1 MKRFYVL
8 FIALCI
14 LFTAM
19 LYLSIWWF
27 LAGVA
32 VCMIYIAYR
41 FYAVRLQSMA
51 AINTGM
57 EERIEQLHLQ
67 LDRSI
72 RKEEKTSKEA
82 EQVREV
88 KHQLLA
94 IVSHEIRTPMN
105 GLMGMTLLLAE
116 TSLTR
121 EQREYTATIR
131 SCGESLLTTV
141 NDILVND
148 ILNFSKLD
156 HEGRQLENKEFDLRN
171 CLEEVLDMFAVKA
184 GVANLDLI
192 CHIDENVPEHI
203 VGDSKRLRQILMN
216 LIENAIRFTTRGEV
230 FVGIHLLRTGEDNK
244 IELSFE
250 VRDTGIGIRTD
261 KSELLFQGIPGK
273 ESPTRKESPASKD
286 SPIGEEQDN
295 PGLGLVICK
304 KLVEMMDGWI
314 EVQSEP
320 GKGATF
326 TFCIRVSP
334 GQRTNHNLTQ
344 DTMAS
349 LEGKHILIV
358 DDNSTNRS
366 VLIKQMEIW
375 KALPVAADSGK
386 QAMEILSRH
395 AGVDLVLTDMDMPGM
410 DGMQLTKFIRNVYPA
425 IPVILMNQAGKERY
439 KQEPDIFS
447 SVLVKP
453 VRQFLL
459 KDHILGVFSRIS
471 KFSPDKQNKAD
482 KLSEDFSK
490 HYPLNILVA
499 EDNHIN
505 QKIAMKILT
514 KLGYEPELAGNGK
527 EVLELIS
534 HKHYDLILMD
544 VQMPEMDGMEATRML
559 RLCLEVQP
567 VVIAMTANVMQ
578 GDRDDCMQAGMDD
591 YISKPIEMAD
601 LLAQLEKWAQVI
613 RSKKI

>member
-1 MKRFYVL
+1 MKRFYII

-14 LFTAM
+14 LFPAM

-32 VCMIYIAYR
+32 VCMVYIAYR

-51 AINTGM
+51 AINSGM
-57 EERIEQLHLQ
+57 EERIEQLHVQ

-121 EQREYTATIR
+121 EQSEYTATIR

-156 HEGRQLENKEFDLRN
+156 QEGKQLENKEFDLRN
-171 CLEEVLDMFAVKA
+171 CVEEVLDMFAVKA

-192 CHIDENVPEHI
+192 YHIDENVPQQI
-203 VGDSKRLRQILMN
+203 IGDSKRLRQILMN

-230 FVGIHLLRTGEDNK
+230 FVGVHLLRTGEDNK

-261 KSELLFQGIPGK
+261 KTELLFKGVPGK
-273 ESPTRKESPASKD
+273 EA
-286 SPIGEEQDN
+286 PISEEQEN
-295 PGLGLVICK
+295 VGLGLVICK
-304 KLVEMMDGWI
+304 KLVEMMEGWI

-334 GQRTNHNLTQ
+334 GQRISRNSAQ

-366 VLIKQMEIW
+366 VLTKQMATW

-386 QAMEILSRH
+386 QAMEILAQD

-410 DGMQLTKFIRNVYPA
+410 DGMQLTKFIRNLYPA
-425 IPVILMNQAGKERY
+425 IPVILMNQVGKERY
-439 KQEPDIFS
+439 KQEPEIFS
-447 SVLVKP
+447 SVLAKP

-459 KDHILGVFSRIS
+459 RDHVLGVFSQTS

-490 HYPLNILVA
+490 QYPLNILVA

-505 QKIAMKILT
+505 QKIAMKVLN

-559 RLCLEVQP
+559 RLCLETQP

-591 YISKPIEMAD
+591 YISKPIEMVD
-601 LLAQLEKWAQVI
+601 LLAQLEKWALVI
-613 RSKKI
+613 RSRKQ

>member
-1 MKRFYVL
+1 MKRFYII

-14 LFTAM
+14 LFPAM

-51 AINTGM
+51 AINSGM
-57 EERIEQLHLQ
+57 EERIEQLHVQ

-121 EQREYTATIR
+121 EQSEYTATIR

-156 HEGRQLENKEFDLRN
+156 QEGKQLENKEFDLRN

-184 GVANLDLI
+184 GAANLDLI
-192 CHIDENVPEHI
+192 YHIDENVPEQI
-203 VGDSKRLRQILMN
+203 IGDSKRLRQILMN

-250 VRDTGIGIRTD
+250 VRDTGTGIRTD
-261 KSELLFQGIPGK
+261 KTELLFKGVPG
-273 ESPTRKESPASKD
+273 KD
-286 SPIGEEQDN
+286 SPTSEEQEN
-295 PGLGLVICK
+295 VGLGLVICK
-304 KLVEMMDGWI
+304 KLVEMMEGWI

-334 GQRTNHNLTQ
+334 GQRTNRNSTQ

-366 VLIKQMEIW
+366 VLIKQMATW
-375 KALPVAADSGK
+375 KALPVAADSAK
-386 QAMEILSRH
+386 QAMEILSQQ
-395 AGVDLVLTDMDMPGM
+395 AGIDLVLTDMDMPGM
-410 DGMQLTKFIRNVYPA
+410 DGMQLTKFIRNLYPA

-439 KQEPDIFS
+439 KQEPELFS

-459 KDHILGVFSRIS
+459 RDHVLGVFSRTS

-490 HYPLNILVA
+490 QYPLNILVA

-514 KLGYEPELAGNGK
+514 KLGYQPELAGNGK

-559 RLCLEVQP
+559 RLCLEIQP

-591 YISKPIEMAD
+591 YISKPIEMVD
-601 LLAQLEKWAQVI
+601 LLAQLEKWALVI
-613 RSKKI
+613 RNKKH